1 MAPTAHRWC
10 RLTAPVPLRGET
22 GTAPL
27 RHARAASGAHEL
39 HAQLRDWL
47 VQVVYPLWAKSGY
60 DHADGGFH
68 ERLAADGPV
77 AGDARRARVQVRQVY
92 AFAQAAGLGWAG
104 DPVPLVSGG
113 LQFFLT
119 HYRRADGLFC
129 TLCAPDGSI
138 LDDQALL
145 YDQAFV
151 LLALAAAHKVLGPNA
166 APGLAREAQSLLA
179 TIERLLRHGGAGFSS
194 SLPQGLPLLSTPHMP
209 LLEAALA
216 WEQVSQDPSWSALRA
231 ELVELALTR
240 LIAAPGGA
248 LLEFFDQDWQP
259 LPGVEG
265 RITEPGHLFQWS
277 WLLQRCGGARA
288 AGAALR
294 LLHIAER
301 HGLRRG
307 MALNAMLDD
316 FTVHD
321 AQARL
326 WPQTERLKAHA
337 LAAVTDE
344 RHWPAAVEA
353 GHAVL
358 RYIAVA
364 PEGLW
369 YDTVTVNERFIA
381 EPSPASTLYH
391 LVTAVEQLGAALEA
405 SAAA

>member
-1 MAPTAHRWC
+1 
-10 RLTAPVPLRGET
+10 V
-22 GTAPL
+22 
-27 RHARAASGAHEL
+27 HAA
-39 HAQLRDWL
+39 
-47 VQVVYPLWAKSGY
+47 YPLWARAGY
-60 DHADGGFH
+60 DHAGGGFH
-68 ERLAADGPV
+68 ERLAVDGPV

-92 AFAQAAGLGWAG
+92 AFARASALGWAG
-104 DPVPLVSGG
+104 DPTPLVTGG
-113 LQFFLT
+113 LQFFLN
-119 HYRRADGLFC
+119 HYRRPDGLFR
-129 TLCAPDGSI
+129 TLCAPDGAT

-151 LLALAAAHKVLGPNA
+151 LLALAAAHGALPA
-166 APGLAREAQSLLA
+166 SCAPALIHEAQTLLA
-179 TIERLLRHGGAGFSS
+179 ALEQHLRHRGGGFDAG
-194 SLPQGLPLLSTPHMP
+194 LPQRLPLLANPHMH

-216 WEQVSQDPSWSALRA
+216 WEQISQEPAWCRLRA

-248 LLEFFDQDWQP
+248 LLEFFDQDWRP

-265 RITEPGHLFQWS
+265 RIVEPGHLFEWS
-277 WLLQRCGGARA
+277 WLLQRCGGERA
-288 AGAALR
+288 TGAALR
-294 LLHIAER
+294 LLHLAER

-307 MALNAMLDD
+307 MALNAVLDD

-337 LAAVTDE
+337 LAAVSDD
-344 RHWPAAVEA
+344 RHWPATLEA

-358 RYIAVA
+358 RYLAVA

-391 LVTAVEQLGAALEA
+391 LVTAIAQLGEALGVGP
-405 SAAA
+405 AAA